1 MSDQVKILCVDD
13 ERNVLRALER
23 IFLDDDYQIMT
34 AGSGQE
40 GLDILETDPDT
51 QVVISDYRM
60 PGMNGVD
67 FLREVYSRHPDT
79 IRIVLSGY
87 ADTAS
92 VVAAINEGQIYKFV
106 PKPWN
111 DDELRMT
118 IAKAIETFALHR
130 KNLELTEELR
140 RKNEELSSL
149 NDSLER
155 LIAERTLELILQ
167 NRALQHTRNILQ
179 HLPVGVLALVP
190 DGIVVQVNLEAA
202 NILKSDCEEI
212 LGKKIETVLP
222 PALCDFV
229 AKVLV
234 QKNSCATLDCNGES
248 LCVKGTCM
256 IEDEQEGLILCL
268 NRECRK

>member
-23 IFLDDDYQIMT
+23 IFLDDDYEILT

-40 GLDILETDPDT
+40 GLEILETEPDI

-118 IAKAIETFALHR
+118 IAKAIETFFLHR
-130 KNLELTEELR
+130 KNLELTEALR
-140 RKNEELSSL
+140 RKNEELSTL

-155 LIAERTLELILQ
+155 LVAERTLELILQ

-202 NILKSDCEEI
+202 AILKSGCEEI
-212 LGKKIETVLP
+212 LGNKIETVLP
-222 PALCDFV
+222 PELCAFV
-229 AKVLV
+229 GRTLA
-234 QKNSCATLDCNGES
+234 QKNDCTDLECNGER
-248 LCVKGTCM
+248 LCVKGICM
-256 IEDEQEGLILCL
+256 VEDEQEGIVICL
-268 NRECRK
+268 NRECQR